1 MEGVGEMNKI
11 TRKNISIKRKDQFN
25 KKLAFQVIFSIV
37 LVTAVIITKQL
48 DSDLSKQFLN
58 ATDQKMNESIEPKE
72 VGSSILDFMTGIKSK
87 IPFLSKDSSEFSA
100 PVNGKI
106 HMNYGLNKSGDS
118 SYYNHGLDIVS
129 NTQSVRSISDGK
141 VTQVGNNEKLSNFVV
156 IEQDDKTIIY
166 GKIVEAFV
174 SKGDKVSKGD
184 IIGAL
189 NEEKML
195 LHIEVWENGE
205 SLNPSKL
212 FDMNE

>member
-11 TRKNISIKRKDQFN
+11 TRKNFSIKRKDQFN
-25 KKLAFQVIFSIV
+25 KKLAFQIVFSIV
-37 LVTAVIITKQL
+37 LVTAVIITKQM

-72 VGSSILDFMTGIKSK
+72 VGSSILDFMTGIKNK
-87 IPFLSKDSSEFSA
+87 IPFLSKDTPEFSA
-100 PVNGKI
+100 PVNGRI
-106 HMNYGLNKSGDS
+106 HMNYGLNKNGDS

-141 VTQVGNNEKLSNFVV
+141 VTQVGNNEKLSNFIV

-166 GKIVEAFV
+166 GNIIEAFV
-174 SKGDKVSKGD
+174 AKGDKVSKGD

-189 NEEKML
+189 NEENMF